1 MTIEEFEEIFENTES
16 ELSKVDGDNCFLGL
30 QILSKYTK
38 NLVHGAEH
46 DRIFSE
52 SIENLIDASIT
63 KEDVISLAKL
73 NWSIEEECLYCFV

>member
-16 ELSKVDGDNCFLGL
+16 ELSKIDGDNCFLGL

-38 NLVHGAEH
+38 NLIHGAEH

-52 SIENLIDASIT
+52 SIERLIDASIT

-73 NWSIEEECLYCFV
+73 NWSIEDECLYCFV